1 MSLIVVNGQNTSIDQ
16 YQLLVCLCASVC
28 FHVHVLMLFILVHL
42 TRQYSLGLMT
52 IRDSG
57 VFQGLVSYTC
67 DRCATSFCEYGQ
79 TCILWPSNSLNIFR
93 LFSKRSTL
101 MTQKLREKS

>member
-67 DRCATSFCEYGQ
+67 DRCATSCLFVNMAKHAFYGLL
-79 TCILWPSNSLNIFR
+79 IV
-93 LFSKRSTL
+93 
-101 MTQKLREKS
+101 

>member
-16 YQLLVCLCASVC
+16 YQLLVRLCASVC

-42 TRQYSLGLMT
+42 TCQYILGLMT

-79 TCILWPSNSLNIFR
+79 TCILWPSNSLNIFTF
-93 LFSKRSTL
+93 LKEIDTYD
-101 MTQKLREKS
+101 TKT